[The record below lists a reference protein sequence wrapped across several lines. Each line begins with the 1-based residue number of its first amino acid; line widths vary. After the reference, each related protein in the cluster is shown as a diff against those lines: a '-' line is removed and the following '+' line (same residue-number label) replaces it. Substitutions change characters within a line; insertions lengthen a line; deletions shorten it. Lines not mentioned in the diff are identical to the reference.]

1 VKVTA
6 IELLADV
13 EHLRAYADVLAHR
26 LNRSELS
33 ILKSIAA
40 VLECEQRRRGDDI
53 VDVVRL
59 GRIRQTAERE
69 IDRLTGEW

>member
-13 EHLRAYADVLAHR
+13 EHLRAYAAVLAHR

-40 VLECEQRRRGDDI
+40 VLEREQRRRGDDI

-59 GRIRQTAERE
+59 GRIRQTAVRE
-69 IDRLTGEW
+69 IDRLTGGW